1 MRNHRKYIPSSIPS
15 YLGYSILI
23 ALCALAP
30 ELWSSD
36 ARAQQL
42 RPRNRAPVAFAPSS
56 PQATS
61 PVQPTT
67 GRNSSLRN
75 SWAQQGRTRNSN
87 RTPVALGPS
96 SPQTTSLV
104 QPVTNPNSALGST
117 LASCDKESDRSEPFS
132 LPGGRGEV
140 RLDRCYKGRAQ
151 HICSNNALLKE
162 ARLLLQ
168 EYGGIIEARY
178 PDIGNVGGVCAI
190 NPDALSTHVQS
201 AAEFTN
207 RFKSLTGEYAARS
220 NCAARVT
227 QSMRDVVLP
236 DLAQA
241 PEMIKSMIESIEG
254 DSKDLSVVQAQ
265 VVEVA
270 GKIDASQ
277 KAMVTIGKIH
287 QTMCFKDQR
296 ADTVS
301 DAQK

>member
-1 MRNHRKYIPSSIPS
+1 
-15 YLGYSILI
+15 
-23 ALCALAP
+23 
-30 ELWSSD
+30 
-36 ARAQQL
+36 
-42 RPRNRAPVAFAPSS
+42 
-56 PQATS
+56 
-61 PVQPTT
+61 
-67 GRNSSLRN
+67 
-75 SWAQQGRTRNSN
+75 
-87 RTPVALGPS
+87 
-96 SPQTTSLV
+96 
-104 QPVTNPNSALGST
+104 
-117 LASCDKESDRSEPFS
+117 
-132 LPGGRGEV
+132 
-140 RLDRCYKGRAQ
+140 
-151 HICSNNALLKE
+151 LKE

-178 PDIGNVGGVCAI
+178 PDIGNVSGVCAI
-190 NPDALSTHVQS
+190 NPDALSTDVQS

-207 RFKSLTGEYAARS
+207 RFKSLTAEYAARS

-241 PEMIKSMIESIEG
+241 PEMIKSMIASIEG

-287 QTMCFKDQR
+287 QTMCFKDPR

-301 DAQK
+301 DAQR